1 MVNWLGFKNKK
12 VLKWQDFYFLTKN
25 KLHKRKDFIVCI
37 SFDLFSKN
45 NQDLKHKQ
53 TYRIDANTTADS
65 IITAPRVN
73 LNTKAPKY
81 LNLNNTTA
89 S

>member
-25 KLHKRKDFIVCI
+25 KLHKRKYFKIYF
-37 SFDLFSKN
+37 FDLFSKN

-81 LNLNNTTA
+81 LNLNNITA